1 MFVLTLLTILLAPID
16 SRISMLDGQNH
27 SGTLTAISASAIEI
41 TENGATV
48 TLPID
53 DVMAVEF
60 PAIAPV
66 ASEEPQSLLLTD
78 GSEFH
83 ATSVART
90 AKSLTAL
97 TSLFGAVE
105 VPVERVHAVRLQAE
119 NPSYTQQW
127 NTFLKRDSEKD
138 NLVVAK
144 RDGSGLDFLAGIVSN
159 VTAESVEFLLDGD
172 TIPVPAARVYGIVFG
187 RQAGSKGAARGSEAS
202 IQLTSVV
209 GDVFKVKTIVLE
221 ADQLK
226 TESSWGQM
234 LSVPLQQLQ
243 KIDLSS
249 GRIRFLSDMPTLAER
264 FDGIDPENSLFAE
277 LISLEQQ
284 KLLFGPQRNTTI
296 ERQSRLRLRG
306 REFAKGLCIHSR
318 SEMQWDLEKRF
329 SSLECVAGIDDEVA
343 FNGSNAVALKITGDG
358 NVLFEQLITSTD
370 APLPLRLSV
379 DGVSTLTVLVD
390 FGDGSSVC
398 DWLDLADARLVIAKE
413 KP

>member
-1 MFVLTLLTILLAPID
+1 MFVLTLLAILLAPID
-16 SRISMLDGQNH
+16 SRISMLDGQTH

-41 TENGATV
+41 TENGAAV
-48 TLPID
+48 ALPID

-66 ASEEPQSLLLTD
+66 VSEEPQVLLLTD
-78 GSEFH
+78 GSELH
-83 ATSVART
+83 GTSVART

-97 TSLFGAVE
+97 TSLFGAIEVQVE
-105 VPVERVHAVRLQAE
+105 KVHAVRLQAE

-172 TIPVPAARVYGIVFG
+172 TIPVPAERVYGIVFG
-187 RQAGSKGAARGSEAS
+187 RQAGSKRDASGSDAS

-234 LSVPLQQLQ
+234 LSVPLKQLQ

-249 GRIRFLSDMPTLAER
+249 GRIRFLSDMPALAER
-264 FDGIDPENSLFAE
+264 FDGIDPENSLFAG
-277 LISLEQQ
+277 SDC
-284 KLLFGPQRNTTI
+284 
-296 ERQSRLRLRG
+296 SRTA
-306 REFAKGLCIHSR
+306 ET
-318 SEMQWDLEKRF
+318 
-329 SSLECVAGIDDEVA
+329 A
-343 FNGSNAVALKITGDG
+343 FWSAAEHNDR
-358 NVLFEQLITSTD
+358 TSIQ
-370 APLPLRLSV
+370 AASAW
-379 DGVSTLTVLVD
+379 S
-390 FGDGSSVC
+390 
-398 DWLDLADARLVIAKE
+398 
-413 KP
+413 